1 MEWITTYLLPCL
13 WAMLACIGFGIGFNI
28 HGLGI
33 LICGSGG
40 ALGWLVF
47 LIARPLF
54 GSDIAAAFVAAMVI
68 AGYSE
73 TMARIRR
80 CPSTGYLQ
88 VALLPLV
95 PGAGVYYAMQHCVA
109 GDTDRFL
116 FTLLHTLGMAAAL
129 SVGAMLTTSV
139 LRAVLPRIHPG
150 GR

>member
-1 MEWITTYLLPCL
+1 MEWITSYLLPCL
-13 WAMLACIGFGIGFNI
+13 WAMLACVGFCIGFNI
-28 HGLGI
+28 HGVGI
-33 LICGSGG
+33 LICGFGG

-73 TMARIRR
+73 TLARIRR
-80 CPSTGYLQ
+80 CPATGYLQ

-95 PGAGVYYAMQHCVA
+95 PGAGVYYAMQYCVA

-116 FTLLHTLGMAAAL
+116 FTLLHTIGMAAAL

-139 LRAVLPRIHPG
+139 LRAVLPRIHRS

>member
-1 MEWITTYLLPCL
+1 MEWITSYLLPCL
-13 WAMLACIGFGIGFNI
+13 WAMLACVGFGIGFNI

-33 LICGSGG
+33 LICGFGG

-73 TMARIRR
+73 ALARIRR

-95 PGAGVYYAMQHCVA
+95 PGAGGAVTIHTMVDGLMQKFV
-109 GDTDRFL
+109 
-116 FTLLHTLGMAAAL
+116 FT
-129 SVGAMLTTSV
+129 
-139 LRAVLPRIHPG
+139 PI
-150 GR
+150 

>member
-33 LICGSGG
+33 LICGFGG

-54 GSDIAAAFVAAMVI
+54 GSDIAAAFVAAMII

-139 LRAVLPRIHPG
+139 LRAILPRIHSG

>member
-1 MEWITTYLLPCL
+1 MEWITSYLLPCL
-13 WAMLACIGFGIGFNI
+13 WALLACVGFGIGFNI
-28 HGLGI
+28 HGFGI
-33 LICGSGG
+33 LICGFGG

-47 LIARPLF
+47 LIARELM

-73 TMARIRR
+73 TLARIRR
-80 CPSTGYLQ
+80 CPATGYLQ

-116 FTLLHTLGMAAAL
+116 FTLLHTIGMAAAL

-139 LRAVLPRIHPG
+139 LRAILPRIHPG